1 MTKKVISQHKNTG
14 THTHRH
20 TLTHAHTHTH
30 TQTLEEHASVVNF
43 EHISHFNLLLLLL
56 NSIKQIPVDPGKLF
70 SDNIFSLT
78 N

>member
-30 TQTLEEHASVVNF
+30 TQTLEEHAKYIQS
-43 EHISHFNLLLLLL
+43 
-56 NSIKQIPVDPGKLF
+56 
-70 SDNIFSLT
+70 
-78 N
+78 